1 MLDNDY
7 KNLAIKILNND
18 GNSNPTET
26 EITFKISELK
36 TEKINND
43 NLINSAKSKLLA
55 LGLTEEEIKLTFGI

>member
-26 EITFKISELK
+26 EITSKISELK